1 MKMTLYREW
10 TDLESLRGQVAIGCV
25 ALRKAGYID
34 AADAAD
40 EALRSL
46 RVRANYARLK
56 YEASKK

>member
-1 MKMTLYREW
+1 MKTTLYGEW
-10 TDLESLRGQVAIGCV
+10 QNLEKLRSRIAMGCV